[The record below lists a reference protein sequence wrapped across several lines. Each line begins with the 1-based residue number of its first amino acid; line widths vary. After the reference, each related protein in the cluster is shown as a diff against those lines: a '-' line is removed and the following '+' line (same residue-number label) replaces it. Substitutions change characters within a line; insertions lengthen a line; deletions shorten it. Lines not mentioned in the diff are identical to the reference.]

1 VENSREGS
9 LLGEATNAGEHTH
22 SHHGHS
28 HAHSRDHSHP
38 HVHGPTSDGNPSRR
52 DFMRAIMGSALAG
65 ASILELG
72 WYRAA
77 WARAAAPGS
86 DANLFDLQKVADG
99 VYFAHAHPQALINC
113 NAAVFVR
120 SKDVV
125 VVDAHSKPS
134 AAASLIA
141 QIGREVTPKP
151 VRYVINSHF
160 HWDHTQGNHGYR
172 ANVGNVD
179 FIATAATKQL
189 MSDLAVARLKES
201 IDGVPPQIDALR
213 ERAAHSNSAAEKA
226 FCAEQIR
233 QMQAYLAELK
243 DYTLELPT
251 ITFDKS
257 YLLQDPAFDLHLEF
271 HGHAHTAG
279 DVFVFCPQQ
288 RAVVTGDASHCF
300 LPFIRDGF
308 PHVWPGTIDSVGRA
322 DFKYI
327 LPGHGPF
334 QTDRTVM
341 INQRN
346 YIEELTG
353 KVDEGKKAGLA
364 VAEMQQRF
372 TVASLKSLQSNG
384 YEAFLQRINEE
395 SNPHFGKMPPLQDAV
410 NVNIGEIY
418 ANLDKV

>member
-1 VENSREGS
+1 VIKTT
-9 LLGEATNAGEHTH
+9 APDIEH
-22 SHHGHS
+22 SHGHS
-28 HAHSRDHSHP
+28 HSHHHGGHAHNHDHLHA
-38 HVHGPTSDGNPSRR
+38 HVLAAGADSKTSRR
-52 DFMRAIMGSALAG
+52 DFLRVLTGGVLAG
-65 ASILELG
+65 ASILELAY
-72 WYRAA
+72 YRAA
-77 WARAAAPGS
+77 WARAAAPAADG
-86 DANLFDLQKVADG
+86 NLFDLQKVADG
-99 VYFAHAHPQALINC
+99 VFFAHAHPQALINC

-141 QIGREVTPKP
+141 QIAREVTSKP

-160 HWDHTQGNHGYR
+160 HWDHTQGNHAYR
-172 ANVGNVD
+172 ANGGKID
-179 FIATAATKQL
+179 FIATTATKQL
-189 MSDLAVARLKES
+189 MTDLAVARLKAS
-201 IDGVPPQIDALR
+201 IDGVPPLIDALR

-226 FCAEQIR
+226 FCADQIR
-233 QMQAYLAELK
+233 QMQAYLAELR

-251 ITFDKS
+251 ITFEKS

-288 RAVVTGDASHCF
+288 RAVATGDASHCF
-300 LPFIRDGF
+300 LPFIADGF
-308 PHVWPGTIDSVGRA
+308 PHIWPGTIDSVA
-322 DFKYI
+322 KAAFKFQ

-334 QTDRTVM
+334 QTGRTVM

-353 KVDEGKKAGLA
+353 KVDDGKKAGLT
-364 VAEMQQRF
+364 VAEMQRRF

-384 YEAFLQRINEE
+384 YEAFLDRIYAE
-395 SNPHFGKMPPLQDAV
+395 SEPHFGKGPPLQNAV

-418 ANLDKV
+418 ANLDRV

>member
-1 VENSREGS
+1 VIKTTPPSIE
-9 LLGEATNAGEHTH
+9 H
-22 SHHGHS
+22 SHGHNHGHS
-28 HAHSRDHSHP
+28 HHRGDHAHSHNHDHSHP
-38 HVHGPTSDGNPSRR
+38 HSHPPGGQTSRR
-52 DFMRAIMGSALAG
+52 DFLRVLTGGVLAG
-65 ASILELG
+65 ASILELAY
-72 WYRAA
+72 YRAA
-77 WARAAAPGS
+77 WARAAAP
-86 DANLFDLQKVADG
+86 DADGNLFDLQKVADG
-99 VYFAHAHPQALINC
+99 VFFAHAHPQALINC

-141 QIGREVTPKP
+141 QIAREVTTKP

-160 HWDHTQGNHGYR
+160 HWDHTQGNHAYR
-172 ANVGNVD
+172 AGGGKID
-179 FIATAATKQL
+179 FIASAATKQL
-189 MSDLAVARLKES
+189 MTDLAVARLKAS

-213 ERAAHSNSAAEKA
+213 DRAAHSNSAAEKA
-226 FCAEQIR
+226 FCAGQIR
-233 QMQAYLAELK
+233 QMQAYMAELK

-251 ITFDKS
+251 ITFEKT

-288 RAVVTGDASHCF
+288 RAVATGDASHCF
-300 LPFIRDGF
+300 LPFILDGF
-308 PHVWPGTIDSVGRA
+308 PHIWPGTIDSVAKA
-322 DFKYI
+322 DFKFQ

-334 QTDRTVM
+334 QSGRTVM

-353 KVDEGKKAGLA
+353 KVDDGKKAGLT
-364 VAEMQQRF
+364 VAEMQKRF
-372 TVASLKSLQSNG
+372 TVASLRSLQSNG
-384 YEAFLQRINEE
+384 YEAFLTRIAGE
-395 SNPHFGKMPPLQDAV
+395 SEPHFGKQPPLQEGV